1 MSKNN
6 ILFFWEDDRD
16 IRCLFSTLLREQGY
30 LVTTIS
36 SLDECVKACIHDLP
50 MLLIIQRSINEMGI
64 INVLGDGLHLVRK
77 LRALAN
83 MPYVPIMVGWVDFPI
98 INRPPKQYD
107 VFDAGANA
115 CFPAVFDVRVLLG
128 QINDL
133 LKNPTLTGLEN
144 M

>member
-16 IRCLFSTLLREQGY
+16 IKRMFSTLLREQGY
-30 LVTTIS
+30 LVTIVS
-36 SLDECVKACIHDLP
+36 SLDECIKVCMHHSPL
-50 MLLIIQRSINEMGI
+50 LLIIQRSINEMGI
-64 INVLGDGLHLVRK
+64 INVLGDGLHLVRE
-77 LRALAN
+77 LRAHVN
-83 MPYVPIMVGWVDFPI
+83 IPYLPIVVGCVDFPI

-115 CFPAVFDVRVLLG
+115 CFGAVFDVPVLLR
-128 QINDL
+128 QINAL